1 MIQAGEFLTDITDL
15 DNFVNFP
22 FKALQPYLKELK
34 NISTQNLN
42 DDILADVGLNMI
54 GRKIKKGIS
63 SIKGLGVTPTNNE
76 IKEIIKVIK
85 SLENR

>member
-1 MIQAGEFLTDITDL
+1 MT
-15 DNFVNFP
+15 
-22 FKALQPYLKELK
+22 
-34 NISTQNLN
+34 
-42 DDILADVGLNMI
+42 

>member
-1 MIQAGEFLTDITDL
+1 
-15 DNFVNFP
+15 
-22 FKALQPYLKELK
+22 
-34 NISTQNLN
+34 
-42 DDILADVGLNMI
+42 MI
-54 GRKIKKGIS
+54 GRKIKKGIL